1 MGNSALLTI
10 LQIAAGGSLVQLL
23 IRFFAVVYKRFS
35 HPEERKATV
44 TADARSVETAAD
56 VLLMVRGELREV
68 RAQYAIDRQ
77 AWDTERIRT
86 TEALDNAA
94 REVQRA
100 HADLARCK
108 SDFAVAQGQLAD
120 MGGRL
125 PGRHRDPGD
134 YDWRR
139 GP

>member
-1 MGNSALLTI
+1 MGNSVLLAI
-10 LQIAAGGSLVQLL
+10 LQVAAGGSLVQIF
-23 IRFFAVVYKRFS
+23 IRFGALVYKRFS
-35 HPEERKATV
+35 RPEERKATV
-44 TADARSVETAAD
+44 TADATSVETAAD

-68 RAQYAIDRQ
+68 RAQYALDRQ
-77 AWDTERIRT
+77 EWDAERIRT
-86 TEALDNAA
+86 TQALDNAA

-108 SDFAVAQGQLAD
+108 SDLAVAQGQITD
-120 MGGRL
+120 MGDRL